1 MIEHDYTFRVMY
13 PDTDKMGT
21 VHHSNYAKYYETAR
35 WELFRSIGISYH
47 SVEEAGYMLPV
58 IRMNFRFIK
67 TVNYDALLK
76 VKTTLKAVKG
86 VRIWFSYKLYN
97 EQNELVNEAE
107 TELAF
112 VEKDTWKP
120 CIAPEFVLKAIE
132 KQLDRTDK
140 CLIQQ

>member
-1 MIEHDYTFRVMY
+1 MLEHEYTFRVMY

-35 WELFRSIGISYH
+35 WELFRSIGVSYH

-67 TVNYDALLK
+67 TANYDALLR
-76 VKTTLKAVKG
+76 VKTTLKAIKG
-86 VRIWFSYKLYN
+86 VRIWFTYQLYN

-120 CIAPEFVLKAIE
+120 CAAPEFVLNAINKTKYNE
-132 KQLDRTDK
+132 R
-140 CLIQQ
+140 I

>member
-1 MIEHDYTFRVMY
+1 MIEHEYTFRVMY

-67 TVNYDALLK
+67 TVQYDALLK
-76 VKTTLKAVKG
+76 VKTTLKAIKG
-86 VRIWFSYKLYN
+86 VRIWFTYKLYN

-120 CIAPEFVLKAIE
+120 CLAPEFVLNVLEFKFQ
-132 KQLDRTDK
+132 KQPQDE
-140 CLIQQ
+140 